1 MMFDR
6 LWRQSHAVLRGRSAL
21 LLALSWV
28 VLLSGVGPA
37 QAATDSVAIDVVARI
52 KERCGFVSGAPAG
65 ITAPR
70 DLESAANFS
79 LAIGLDCNTPYAL
92 GVTSQRG
99 ALTNVDAADDGSGF
113 SFSKRYRVSLALNT
127 DRGIVRSAPCI
138 SDEMADGGRCAFAT
152 LMPGRGLR
160 SGAGISVGRNA
171 VISID
176 WAAHASAQPR
186 LAAGHYKDTLILVVG
201 PRA

>member
-1 MMFDR
+1 MMFDC
-6 LWRQSHAVLRGRSAL
+6 LWRLSPAAITAGSGLLAAL
-21 LLALSWV
+21 LIIQ
-28 VLLSGVGPA
+28 PA

-52 KERCGFVSGAPAG
+52 KERCGFASSGPTN

-79 LAIGLDCNTPYAL
+79 LAVGLDCNTPYAL

-99 ALTNVDAADDGSGF
+99 ALTNIDANDDGSGF
-113 SFSKRYRVSLALNT
+113 SFSKRYRVSVMLET
-127 DRGIVRSAPCI
+127 DKGAVRSAPCT
-138 SDEMADGGRCAFAT
+138 SNEMADGGRCAFAS
-152 LMPGRGLR
+152 LVPGRGLK

-176 WAAHASAQPR
+176 WAAQALAQPR
-186 LAAGHYKDTLILVVG
+186 LAAGRYKDTLILVVG